1 MIIAYNGT
9 RTVGL
14 AKCSKIHRVTNLWT
28 AVPWAV
34 AAGGALQR
42 GRDVLQWGV
51 AAAQVG
57 ERARFGAHTCKA
69 RRLEEEAMVDSTDTA
84 ESFEVESEHGRSDS
98 SDTAM
103 PDSSANPVYGSKGN
117 ASPSFRAEEW
127 GDEAQVKSSDDVFEE
142 EPGQE
147 DGEEEKTV
155 SGAVAVCSRRC
166 RAVACAVLQSNPR
179 RSVQGANVLAMIQSA
194 VTLVFAPSVCLYLVT
209 IMTDCTANSPHG
221 SYLDFQVRSSW
232 PT

>member
-1 MIIAYNGT
+1 MI
-9 RTVGL
+9 
-14 AKCSKIHRVTNLWT
+14 
-28 AVPWAV
+28 
-34 AAGGALQR
+34 
-42 GRDVLQWGV
+42 
-51 AAAQVG
+51 
-57 ERARFGAHTCKA
+57 
-69 RRLEEEAMVDSTDTA
+69 DSTDAA

-98 SDTAM
+98 SGTAM
-103 PDSSANPVYGSKGN
+103 PDSSANPVYGSKGE
-117 ASPSFRAEEW
+117 ASPSFRAEDW
-127 GDEAQVKSSDDVFEE
+127 GDEAQVKSSDEVFEE

-147 DGEEEKTV
+147 GGEEEKTV

-166 RAVACAVLQSNPR
+166 LNCQAVACAVLQSNPR
-179 RSVQGANVLAMIQSA
+179 RSVQGANVLAVIQSA